1 MKKIIIIAA
10 VILCAV
16 GIFFGVRALSKDQTT
31 DSSKWET
38 VYHSEFSVT
47 LPKNMK
53 SSDKLFTTSFGEEQI
68 AMYSNSDVTFSVAKI
83 PYSYNPNLKDIDIKT
98 FMSSISV
105 DNEKI
110 TPIAIGDGY
119 YSASYRNS
127 SPNNEGDLFNIEAIF
142 KGSDAIYGI
151 ATSCD
156 TTKRSDYEASMLEWI
171 ESFRIR

>member
-53 SSDKLFTTSFGEEQI
+53 SSDKLFKPSFGEQI
-68 AMYSNSDVTFSVAKI
+68 AMYSNSEVTFSVAKI
-83 PYSYNPNLKDIDIKT
+83 SYSYNPNLKDIDIKT
-98 FMSSISV
+98 FMSSITV

-119 YSASYRNS
+119 YSATYRNS
-127 SPNNEGDLFNIEAIF
+127 SPDKEGDLFNIEALF
-142 KGSDAIYGI
+142 KGSDAIYSI
-151 ATSCD
+151 ATYCD

>member
-10 VILCAV
+10 VIICAV

-47 LPKNMK
+47 LPRNMK

-68 AMYSNSDVTFSVAKI
+68 ALYSNPDVTFSVAKI
-83 PYSYNPNLKDIDIKT
+83 PYSYNPNLKDIDIKA
-98 FMSSISV
+98 FMSNISV

-119 YSASYRNS
+119 YPTTNRNS
-127 SPNNEGDLFNIEAIF
+127 SPDNKGDIFNIEAIF
-142 KGSDAIYGI
+142 KGSDAIYSI
-151 ATSCD
+151 STSCD
-156 TTKRSDYEASMLEWI
+156 ITKRSEYEAPMLEWI
-171 ESFRIR
+171 ESFRVK